1 MPENDTQT
9 DFKSQLKKKPHNI
22 IINNNRR
29 EQTAKPNT
37 KYTDK
42 QRFRKYKT
50 KVEPN
55 LLKRIEVNDDEDI
68 VNRIKEAFTS
78 KALTRDVETAPTAG
92 ITMPSEFNNGVDELP
107 VSRRFSFDPDE
118 LSPELKNA
126 HREIER
132 LLSESGDVSQ
142 NGLNLLREF
151 AIQKYEK
158 AMNAGEM
165 PDIKNILQELKAK
178 KFRIKTSESAKNI
191 SDITPSEVEDLTGT
205 AIPFTDYKE
214 EQLFQLVPTVNKE
227 GNYELVHRLR
237 NDGDLYFTPQEED
250 YIMNQAETLEER
262 TRVANEILR
271 ERKEK
276 DPRTLS
282 DPGFL
287 AYLRMIKERGIGITE
302 EERRRT
308 GRGRKNFEPL
318 NKTPSTNLTV
328 QIPERRAPAQIS
340 PSKSILSGMTT
351 VPNDDDNIYAAIFE
365 KHPQLKAHFPDL
377 LTYHNYHIKR
387 GERKENKNVK
397 SYEDAY
403 EYFIKTKRRNEKEG
417 KSVDYKTL
425 RANYALNRP
434 TL

>member
-22 IINNNRR
+22 IINNNRQ

-126 HREIER
+126 QREIER
-132 LLSESGDVSQ
+132 LLNESGDVSQ

-151 AIQKYEK
+151 VIQKYEK
-158 AMNAGEM
+158 AFSAGEM

-214 EQLFQLVPTVNKE
+214 EQLFQLVPTLNKE
-227 GNYELVHRLR
+227 GKEILVPRLR
-237 NDGDLYFTPQEED
+237 NDGDLYFTPEEED

-276 DPRTLS
+276 APRTMS
-282 DPGFL
+282 D
-287 AYLRMIKERGIGITE
+287 
-302 EERRRT
+302 T
-308 GRGRKNFEPL
+308 GL
-318 NKTPSTNLTV
+318 
-328 QIPERRAPAQIS
+328 
-340 PSKSILSGMTT
+340 
-351 VPNDDDNIYAAIFE
+351 
-365 KHPQLKAHFPDL
+365 
-377 LTYHNYHIKR
+377 
-387 GERKENKNVK
+387 
-397 SYEDAY
+397 
-403 EYFIKTKRRNEKEG
+403 
-417 KSVDYKTL
+417 
-425 RANYALNRP
+425 
-434 TL
+434 